1 MSAPRHEI
9 EFLPAVL
16 EIQERPPSPL
26 GRAILWAVILLFVL
40 AVAWAAL
47 GKVDIVAVAAGKTVP
62 AGRTKVIQPA
72 DLGVIRALHVTEGQ
86 KVSAGDL
93 LIELDPTID
102 QAELARLAGQRRD
115 ARLAKLRLATLLDWL
130 EQGPPEPLPDP
141 EALFKGVSE
150 PVSADEMQVQY
161 RLLLAEWRGFAESQA
176 ALDQE
181 RAVRE
186 GERAGVR
193 ENIAK
198 LEETLPIVTRRARAL
213 ETVANRKLVP
223 EMRWLELEQR
233 RIETERDLAALR
245 ERYRSLGAA
254 IAETEARQR
263 AGRAE
268 FRRDLLDR
276 LAEIRARIAT
286 LDQEIAKAENRT
298 GRQRLR
304 SPIDGIVQELVVHT
318 IGGVVTPA
326 QTLMKI
332 VPRSHALEIEAW
344 IENKDIGFVHEGQ
357 SVEIKVKTFPFTR
370 YGTLEGVIT
379 DVSDDAVTDEDK
391 GLVHAAR
398 VRLVSDSMHI
408 DGRELHLTPGMAVT
422 VEVKTGERRLIEF
435 LLSPLLRYRKESLR
449 ER

>member
-1 MSAPRHEI
+1 MSD
-9 EFLPAVL
+9 PA
-16 EIQERPPSPL
+16 SP
-26 GRAILWAVILLFVL
+26 
-40 AVAWAAL
+40 
-47 GKVDIVAVAAGKTVP
+47 
-62 AGRTKVIQPA
+62 
-72 DLGVIRALHVTEGQ
+72 
-86 KVSAGDL
+86 
-93 LIELDPTID
+93 
-102 QAELARLAGQRRD
+102 
-115 ARLAKLRLATLLDWL
+115 
-130 EQGPPEPLPDP
+130 
-141 EALFKGVSE
+141 
-150 PVSADEMQVQY
+150 DEMRAQY
-161 RLLLAEWRGFAESQA
+161 RLLLAEWRSFAESQA

-181 RAVRE
+181 RASRE
-186 GERAGVR
+186 AERAGVR
-193 ENIAK
+193 ENITK
-198 LEETLPIVTRRARAL
+198 LEETLPLVTQRARAL
-213 ETVANRKLVP
+213 EAVATRKLVP
-223 EMRWLELEQR
+223 EMRWLELEQQ

-276 LAEIRARIAT
+276 LTELRARIAT
-286 LDQEIAKAENRT
+286 LDQEIAKAKNRT

-304 SPIDGIVQELVVHT
+304 SPIDGVVQELAVHT

-332 VPRSHALEIEAW
+332 VPRSRALEIKAW

-398 VRLVSDSMHI
+398 VQLADDSMHI
-408 DGRELHLTPGMAVT
+408 DGRELHLIPGMAVT
-422 VEVKTGERRLIEF
+422 VEVKTGKRRLIEF
-435 LLSPLLRYRKESLR
+435 LLSPLLRYREESLR